1 MCGIA
6 GYIGKNQ
13 ASGFLLDALKRL
25 EYRGYD
31 SAGMAVLSE
40 KNTLSYV
47 RSVGRIN
54 ALEEKMKERQS
65 DGCVGIAH
73 TRWATHGY
81 PSEANAH
88 PHSDCKGNILVVHNG
103 IIENY
108 KILKKELIKKGHKFE
123 SDTDTEVIA
132 HLVEEH
138 FKDSLEETMLNV
150 LKLIEGAY
158 ALAVISKDD
167 PEKIVVAK
175 KSSPLVICIGKNEN
189 FIASD
194 SSAIAGYADKV
205 IYLDDDELGVITKDD
220 YKIISITNNNK
231 VQKNCC
237 KMDLDIAKVQ
247 KGKHKH
253 FLLKEI
259 FEIPEVIKNST
270 RGRMIPDQGLVK
282 LGGLEVLDQSKLR
295 NINRII
301 IIACGTASFAGLV
314 GEYMLEEYAGI
325 PVEVELGSEF
335 RYRKPIIDS
344 KTAVIAVSQSGE
356 TADTLA
362 SLSEAK
368 RKGALTLGIVNTV
381 GSTIARET
389 DAGVYNHAGP
399 EISVASTKAFISQ
412 ITVLALL
419 TVYLGRIRDMSLVT
433 GKRITEEIDELPCLI
448 EKVLENDKQ
457 IRDLAKKYSKYKN
470 FLFMGRKYNYPIAEE
485 GALKL
490 KEVAYRIHA
499 EGYAGGE
506 MKHGPIAM
514 IDENFPSIFIAPSDS
529 VYEKNWSNME
539 EVKARRGKIIAIA
552 TEGNEEIKDLVDD
565 VIYIPKT
572 LEILTPI
579 LAAIPLHLFAAY
591 MGIELGLDIDKPRNL
606 AKSVTVE

>member
-13 ASGFLLDALKRL
+13 ASDFLLDALKRL

-31 SAGMAVLSE
+31 SAGIAVLNGA
-40 KNTLSYV
+40 NTLNYV
-47 RSVGRIN
+47 RSAGRIN
-54 ALEEKMKERQS
+54 ALEEKMKGRKS

-73 TRWATHGY
+73 TRWATHGH

-88 PHSDCKGNILVVHNG
+88 PHSDCNENIFVVHNG

-108 KILKKELIKKGHKFE
+108 KILKKELIKNGHQFR

-138 FKDSLEETMLNV
+138 FKNSLEETLLNI

-205 IYLDDDELGVITKDD
+205 IYLDDNELGVVTKDG
-220 YKIISITNNNK
+220 YKIISITSNNK
-231 VQKNCC
+231 VQKNYC
-237 KMDLDIAKVQ
+237 KMDLDTATIQ
-247 KGKHKH
+247 KGGHDH
-253 FLLKEI
+253 FILKEI

-270 RGRMIPDQGLVK
+270 RGRMIPKEGLVK
-282 LGGLEVLDQSKLR
+282 LGGLEVLDQNKLR
-295 NINRII
+295 NIDRII

-314 GEYMLEEYAGI
+314 GEYLLEEYAGI

-389 DAGVYNHAGP
+389 NAGIYNHAGP
-399 EISVASTKAFISQ
+399 EVSVASTKAFVSQ
-412 ITVLALL
+412 IIVLVLL
-419 TVYLGRIRDMSLVT
+419 TVYLGRMKDMSLVM
-433 GKRITEEIDELPCLI
+433 GKRITEEIDALPCLV
-448 EKVLENDKQ
+448 EKVLRNNEQ
-457 IRDLAKKYSKYKN
+457 IKDLAKKYSRYKN
-470 FLFMGRKYNYPIAEE
+470 FLYLGRKYNYPIAEE

-490 KEVAYRIHA
+490 KEVAYHIHA

-514 IDENFPSIFIAPSDS
+514 IDENFPSVFIAPSDS
-529 VYEKNWSNME
+529 VYEKMWSNME
-539 EVKARRGKIIAIA
+539 EIKARKGKIIAIA
-552 TEGNEEIKDLVDD
+552 TEGNESIKDLVDD

-572 LEILTPI
+572 LEMLTPV
-579 LAAIPLHLFAAY
+579 LATIPLHLFSAY
-591 MGIELGLDIDKPRNL
+591 MGIELGLDVDKPRNL